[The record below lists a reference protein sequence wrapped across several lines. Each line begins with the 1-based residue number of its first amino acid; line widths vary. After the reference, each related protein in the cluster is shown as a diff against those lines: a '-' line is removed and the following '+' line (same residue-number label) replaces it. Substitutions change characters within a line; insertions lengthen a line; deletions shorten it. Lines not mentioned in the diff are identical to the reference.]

1 MVAARKAVESAEGFL
16 RNVYANQALQ
26 DLRIEEIER
35 AEDNSQWLVT
45 LSFLQKLDVED
56 DSLNSL
62 AKSAFGPS
70 GLDRV
75 YKLLRVTADG
85 NVQSM
90 RIGPLQ

>member
-1 MVAARKAVESAEGFL
+1 MVSAREAVNNAEGFL
-16 RNVYANQALQ
+16 RNVYANQALH

-35 AEDNSQWLVT
+35 SEDDSHWLVT
-45 LSFLQKLDVED
+45 LSFLIRVDVKD

-62 AKSAFGPS
+62 AKSILGSS

-75 YKLLRVTADG
+75 YKLLRVTNDG
-85 NVQSM
+85 DVQSM